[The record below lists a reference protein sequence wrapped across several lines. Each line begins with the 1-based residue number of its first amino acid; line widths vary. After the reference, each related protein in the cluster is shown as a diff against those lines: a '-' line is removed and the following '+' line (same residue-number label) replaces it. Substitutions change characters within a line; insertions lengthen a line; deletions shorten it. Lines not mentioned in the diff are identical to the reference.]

1 MKRSTIIEIISIL
14 FMILFLYTGISKLT
28 DHSVF
33 REQIAESPILAPVAA
48 VIAWSL
54 PIIEFTVVILL
65 FITNWRLKGLYASLI
80 LMILFTGYVI
90 ALVSFSD
97 KLPCSCGGVLEQ
109 LSWRQH
115 IVFNI
120 VFTGLALWAILLH
133 RKNSKLIN
141 GSQSSLVSPINI
153 AGQQ

>member
-1 MKRSTIIEIISIL
+1 MKRSIIIEIISIL
-14 FMILFLYTGISKLT
+14 FMVLFLYTGVSKLIE
-28 DHSVF
+28 HSVF
-33 REQIAESPILAPVAA
+33 REQITESPILAPVAP
-48 VIAWSL
+48 VIAWLL
-54 PIIEFTVVILL
+54 PLIEFVVVVLL
-65 FITNWRLKGLYASLI
+65 FVSKWRMKGLYASLV

-97 KLPCSCGGVLEQ
+97 RLPCSCGGVLEQ

-115 IVFNI
+115 IVFNT

-133 RKNSKLIN
+133 RKNSKVIN
-141 GSQSSLVSPINI
+141 GSQSSVASPINI